1 MIDFSFVGEDGF
13 VIEYEDLISLIGFN
27 AVQHIKER
35 RNESYDNDDLVLSYL
50 NREKYSI
57 TEYVESQTGL
67 HIPMETLMKS
77 AYACIPNLAYA
88 FKMMQASHRN
98 GLTRLYVHTDKH
110 SPIIEKYVQQLEI
123 KTNYVHGDIIPVLH
137 NLPNC
142 TYTTSNPDN
151 IRKCAHL
158 DVPIALT
165 IVDDFQYV
173 APIIM
178 DKKLLKTLEDRNV
191 YVQYTGVI
199 SAGII

>member
-1 MIDFSFVGEDGF
+1 MVDFSFVGENGF
-13 VIEYEDLISLIGFN
+13 VIQYEDLVSLIGFN

-35 RNESYDNDDLVLSYL
+35 RNESYNNDDLVLSYL

-57 TEYVESQTGL
+57 TDYVEAQTGMQV
-67 HIPMETLMKS
+67 PMETLMKS
-77 AYACIPNLAYA
+77 AFACVPNLAYA
-88 FKMMQASHRN
+88 FKMMQAADRN
-98 GLTRLYVHTDKH
+98 GLTRLYVHTDTY

-151 IRKCAHL
+151 IRKCAKA
-158 DVPIALT
+158 DVPFALT
-165 IVDDFQYV
+165 IVDDFPYV
-173 APIIM
+173 GPIIM
-178 DKKLLKTLEDRNV
+178 DKPLLKTLEERNV